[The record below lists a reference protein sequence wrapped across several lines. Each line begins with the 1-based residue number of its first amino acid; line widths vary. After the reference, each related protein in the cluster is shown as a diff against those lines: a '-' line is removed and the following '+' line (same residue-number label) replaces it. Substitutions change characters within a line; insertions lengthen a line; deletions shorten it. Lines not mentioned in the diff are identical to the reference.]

1 MIAITRVENEYSI
14 GDTVTR
20 QSGWYTED
28 GTFLRGE
35 KILPEDEAGFRIWKQ
50 QQPPM
55 PESKARRLYEA
66 RRKDV

>member
-1 MIAITRVENEYSI
+1 MIAITRVDGEYSI
-14 GDTVTR
+14 GDT
-20 QSGWYTED
+20 QSRLRGWYAED

-35 KILPEDEAGFRIWKQ
+35 RILSEPEAAFRIWNQ

-55 PESKARRLYEA
+55 SESRARRLYEA